1 MFNHNNKVCAATV
14 TPPATLWQ
22 GSHYT
27 ASIKE
32 IEALRREFGLDIR
45 MLEKHLVP
53 RYKCSQP
60 QASARNKLVNY
71 SESKRF
77 CSNNSND
84 STLTVRTDWIL
95 RYSECKE
102 NFHPWSQG
110 SFKKRFAQFDL
121 VPWRKCRS
129 KLDLTTQ
136 IDFNKSS
143 MEIPNNILNRLQKLE
158 HRQNRRQLKKTI
170 VKASDVKSRRFVRV
184 CLMFSIELRHRRMEF
199 LKQTSLPRRIFKQKL
214 YQSDCDIAE
223 YERILTNAYSSIDD
237 HLGYFG
243 TRQLGQS
250 ASRTDSAKP
259 LRTLQY
265 FQTEYTSVE
274 FQNNPSTDDLAVDV
288 ICPYYPVAAKS
299 SLLSVEFLLRNQIV
313 PCAKCR
319 TKAIQLRT
327 TSDNASQVD
336 TGNFMRY
343 YNNHKNKMHS
353 HQTDSYDSSMH
364 SGSISSIER
373 PNGGALA
380 LHYAAARGCLD
391 CVQLL
396 VAASPDICISYQAT
410 KAQKQ
415 HLRLA
420 CEQECE
426 KGSHKVLDIS
436 IRDEKRTPGRIAE
449 RTIKSDKYLRH
460 ITND

>member
-1 MFNHNNKVCAATV
+1 MFNYNKVCAATKT
-14 TPPATLWQ
+14 TPPATVWQ

-77 CSNNSND
+77 CYNKAND

-102 NFHPWSQG
+102 NFHPWSQD

-129 KLDLTTQ
+129 NLDLTTQ

-143 MEIPNNILNRLQKLE
+143 MEIPNNILNRLEKLE
-158 HRQNRRQLKKTI
+158 HRQNRRQLRKTI
-170 VKASDVKSRRFVRV
+170 VKSASDVKSRRFVRV
-184 CLMFSIELRHRRMEF
+184 CLMFSIELRHRKMEF
-199 LKQTSLPRRIFKQKL
+199 LKQTSLPRRIFRQKL

-250 ASRTDSAKP
+250 ATRTDSAKP
-259 LRTLQY
+259 SRTLQY
-265 FQTEYTSVE
+265 FKTEYTSVE
-274 FQNNPSTDDLAVDV
+274 FQNSPSTDDIGADV
-288 ICPYYPVAAKS
+288 TCPYPVATKS
-299 SLLSVEFLLRNQIV
+299 SHLSVELLLRNQIV

-319 TKAIQLRT
+319 TKAIQLR
-327 TSDNASQVD
+327 
-336 TGNFMRY
+336 
-343 YNNHKNKMHS
+343 
-353 HQTDSYDSSMH
+353 
-364 SGSISSIER
+364 
-373 PNGGALA
+373 
-380 LHYAAARGCLD
+380 
-391 CVQLL
+391 
-396 VAASPDICISYQAT
+396 
-410 KAQKQ
+410 
-415 HLRLA
+415 
-420 CEQECE
+420 
-426 KGSHKVLDIS
+426 
-436 IRDEKRTPGRIAE
+436 
-449 RTIKSDKYLRH
+449 
-460 ITND
+460 